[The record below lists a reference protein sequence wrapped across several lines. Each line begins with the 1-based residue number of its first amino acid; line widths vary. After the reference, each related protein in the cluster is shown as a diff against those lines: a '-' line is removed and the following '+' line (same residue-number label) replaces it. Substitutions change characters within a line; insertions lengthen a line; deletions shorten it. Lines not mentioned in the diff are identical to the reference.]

1 MLIDGDVN
9 GDYKTIG
16 FHDAYITMIIGS
28 DYEAKLKYED
38 EVTGEIMIQAM
49 AQEASTRCLTF
60 KMDWSKIP
68 NQVSQMV
75 FFKKDIRYR
84 IEIHR
89 EVPKVNKFK
98 RIYVSR
104 NCDGPSASLAPE
116 NFEIFHLCGLD
127 VDTNLK
133 FAVVRDNG
141 GVIDILTTKV
151 SEIMN
156 N

>member
-1 MLIDGDVN
+1 
-9 GDYKTIG
+9 
-16 FHDAYITMIIGS
+16 
-28 DYEAKLKYED
+28 
-38 EVTGEIMIQAM
+38 
-49 AQEASTRCLTF
+49 
-60 KMDWSKIP
+60 
-68 NQVSQMV
+68 MV